1 MKLTSGK
8 LRYLLT
14 IDSLEKSLPRV
25 RCIDVAVQL
34 GISRASVCKMLSSLT
49 KEGLLEQLPDKSL
62 RITELGHQ
70 LTREH
75 EEQYQTLCPIFQQLG
90 LSEYDAQECS
100 MALLAKGP
108 AFKKAG
114 PFVLPLPAGCGAIA
128 AAGGAAGFGGGVVGR
143 IKRIEVFAVQLLL
156 CITEHFTKAGRLKQ
170 SGPKKSADEL

>member
-49 KEGLLEQLPDKSL
+49 KEGLLKQLPDKSL
-62 RITELGHQ
+62 RITGLGPQ

-100 MALLAKGP
+100 MALLSQLSDQTLKNVCSCFSAEH
-108 AFKKAG
+108 
-114 PFVLPLPAGCGAIA
+114 LP
-128 AAGGAAGFGGGVVGR
+128 
-143 IKRIEVFAVQLLL
+143 QM
-156 CITEHFTKAGRLKQ
+156 
-170 SGPKKSADEL
+170 SA

>member
-100 MALLAKGP
+100 MALLSQLSDQTLKNVCSCFSAEH
-108 AFKKAG
+108 
-114 PFVLPLPAGCGAIA
+114 LPRCLPD
-128 AAGGAAGFGGGVVGR
+128 R
-143 IKRIEVFAVQLLL
+143 QENR
-156 CITEHFTKAGRLKQ
+156 
-170 SGPKKSADEL
+170 

>member
-75 EEQYQTLCPIFQQLG
+75 EEQYQTLCP
-90 LSEYDAQECS
+90 SEYDAQECS
-100 MALLAKGP
+100 MALLSQLSDQTLKNVCSCFSAEH
-108 AFKKAG
+108 
-114 PFVLPLPAGCGAIA
+114 LP
-128 AAGGAAGFGGGVVGR
+128 
-143 IKRIEVFAVQLLL
+143 QM
-156 CITEHFTKAGRLKQ
+156 
-170 SGPKKSADEL
+170 SA